1 MEFDFEV
8 LAKEIRYKLLC
19 AYVAPRPIA
28 LVTTISSEGIGN
40 AAPISFFNVIS
51 DDPPVIILSIRA
63 KADGQPKD
71 TTRNIKENGEFVA
84 HLVDRSMA
92 DDMLTCALA
101 FPPGEDELKH
111 TNLTVSPSRKV
122 KPCRILGAPAAL
134 ECRLTSTIEYPHR
147 SIILG
152 EVVHLWVKDECIDKD
167 TLYVNSDAYRPLA
180 RLHGDYY
187 IVAENLFELDQPT
200 YDEWLERRKGRNP

>member
-1 MEFDFEV
+1 MEFDFEA
-8 LAKEIRYKLLC
+8 LPKETRYKLLC

-40 AAPISFFNVIS
+40 AAPISFFTVIS

-63 KADGQPKD
+63 KPDGEPKD
-71 TTRNIKENGEFVA
+71 TTRNIKETGEFVA
-84 HLVDRSMA
+84 HLVDHPMA
-92 DDMLTCALA
+92 DAMLTCALA
-101 FPPGEDELKH
+101 FPAGEDEMKH
-111 TNLTVSPSRKV
+111 ANLAASPSRKV

-134 ECRLTSTIEYPHR
+134 ECRLSSTIEYPHR

-152 EVVHLWVKDECIDKD
+152 EVVHMWVKDECIDKE
-167 TLYVNSDAYRPLA
+167 TLYVNSKGYRPLA

-187 IVAENLFELDQPT
+187 LVAENLFELPQPT
-200 YDEWLERRKGRNP
+200 YEEWLKRKK